1 MGIDRPDVRF
11 VAHLDLPKS
20 IESYY
25 QETGR
30 AGRDG
35 KPSTAWMIYGLQ
47 DVVKLSQML
56 EMTDA
61 NEAYKKVAR
70 HKLDCMLALCEG
82 AQCRRKHLL
91 SYFGEKQTEN
101 QCNFCDC
108 CLEPPILW
116 DATIDAQKI
125 LSTIYRTGQSF
136 GAAHIIDVIR
146 GSKNAKIS
154 ERNHENLSVYGI
166 GKDKPKEHWN
176 SVLRQLLNLNYI
188 TIKNWDYRSLGLTNK
203 TVEILTGGKKL
214 NLRKQEFVASKD
226 KVEKKKIKG
235 VETQHQRP
243 DLFSEL
249 RDLRNNLAKEKG
261 LPSYIVFND
270 KSLHDMCAIL
280 PRNEQEFLL
289 VHGVGESKLENY
301 GSAFLKIIKKHIK

>member
-1 MGIDRPDVRF
+1 
-11 VAHLDLPKS
+11 
-20 IESYY
+20 
-25 QETGR
+25 
-30 AGRDG
+30 
-35 KPSTAWMIYGLQ
+35 
-47 DVVKLSQML
+47 ML

-61 NEAYKKVAR
+61 GEAYKKVAR

-91 SYFGEKQTEN
+91 GYFGEKQTED
-101 QCNFCDC
+101 QCNYCDC
-108 CLEPPILW
+108 CLEPPIQW
-116 DATIDAQKI
+116 DATVDAQKI

-136 GAAHIIDVIR
+136 GAGHIIDVIR

-154 ERNHENLSVYGI
+154 ERNHDNLSVYGI

-188 TIKNWDYRSLGLTNK
+188 TIKNWEYRSLGLTNK

-214 NLRKQEFVASKD
+214 SLRKQEFVASKD
-226 KVEKKKIKG
+226 KKEKKKVKG
-235 VETQHQRP
+235 PEAQHGRQ

-249 RDLRNNLAKEKG
+249 RDLRNSLAKEKG

-280 PRNEQEFLL
+280 PRNEEEFLL

-301 GSAFLKIIKKHIK
+301 GTLFLKIIKKHLK